1 MAEHIEAGKAST
13 SAKRRSILYVLIA
26 LAVIVPI
33 QAIGVREVHKRTPD
47 ISSDDF
53 KDFYI
58 PTAKDILNGNGPR
71 MPDGKIL
78 VHAPP
83 GYPYY
88 TAVVLSISH
97 ALGEPMDGV
106 TDSVMWIGNVLWNAL
121 CVAAMMLLA
130 YRLAGARLAVFTG
143 LTVGFYPPVFYLS
156 QSASPQTPFIAL
168 LAWSLYFL
176 YIGHETRKVRW
187 FALAGGVMGL
197 AGLFQP
203 VALAMLAMLLAY
215 LLIFFRGSVP
225 GRLAGPAA
233 MLGAFLLVIAP
244 WSIYVYVEQQQ
255 IIVLGD
261 VASSHLVG
269 ISGEPSTSDGR
280 GISGFNHFR
289 ELVRNPLG
297 HSFELLRRAGKCWYH
312 TDSGLYE
319 REALIANLPFGLLL
333 LLGLVP
339 ALKSSWRWG
348 AGLVLAIFL
357 GAWATSTLTIYLARY
372 LMTGI
377 IIAGPIMAIAPL
389 RVYERWL
396 KSRAAHTDS
405 LHKAV

>member
-1 MAEHIEAGKAST
+1 MAEHIEAVKASI

-26 LAVIVPI
+26 LAVIAPI
-33 QAIGVREVHKRTPD
+33 QAIGVREVHRRTPEVY
-47 ISSDDF
+47 SDDF
-53 KDFYI
+53 KSFYL
-58 PTAKDILNGNGPR
+58 PTAKNILNGNGPR

-88 TAVVLSISH
+88 TAVVLSISR
-97 ALGEPMDGV
+97 ARGVSIDMV
-106 TDSVMWIGNVLWNAL
+106 TDSMMWIGNVLWNAL

-130 YRLAGARLAVFTG
+130 HRLAGVGLAVFTG

-203 VALAMLAMLLAY
+203 VALVMLATLLVY
-215 LLIFFRGSVP
+215 MLIFFRGSMP
-225 GRLAGPAA
+225 GRLAGPAV

-255 IIVLGD
+255 IIILGD
-261 VASSHLVG
+261 VASSHLAG

-280 GISGFNHFR
+280 GISGFNNFR
-289 ELVRNPLG
+289 ELVHDPLG

-357 GAWATSTLTIYLARY
+357 GAWATSALTIYLTRY

-389 RVYERWL
+389 WVYECRH
-396 KSRAAHTDS
+396 RARAPRLDS
-405 LHKAV
+405 HDEAV